1 MSPKPFSWAKNQR
14 NLFSDEKSRG
24 TLLAR
29 AALKN
34 RIRKLKKY
42 VHVVTNQLELTV
54 SKLSTSLVGPLAK
67 T

>member
-34 RIRKLKKY
+34 RIRKLKKS
-42 VHVVTNQLELTV
+42 VVTNQLELTV

-67 T
+67 N